1 MRKKLGFAE
10 ENKRQTKNKPV
21 QSSLQEKG
29 KLLLCSW
36 EREKKVQKKKKK
48 KKKEEELVGVKKNKK
63 NKKKK
68 ELVGVKKI
76 CCWVGVQI

>member
-1 MRKKLGFAE
+1 
-10 ENKRQTKNKPV
+10 
-21 QSSLQEKG
+21 LQEKG

-36 EREKKVQKKKKK
+36 EREKKVQEKN
-48 KKKEEELVGVKKNKK
+48 KKEEELVGVKKKK
-63 NKKKK
+63 KKKKELVGVKKKKKKKK